1 MRKFSKKT
9 AIALGA
15 AGALTVAG
23 VAYAA
28 WSSSGSGTGSV
39 TSTTAKSSTIS
50 PSSSGNALYP
60 GATQTFTITVD
71 NPNSYPVKVT
81 SIAAGSSAADGACG
95 AGSVTSDAVSN
106 PSGTISAGASA
117 TYTLTAHMAS
127 DADDACQGKNFSL
140 NLTATLASA
149 A

>member
-9 AIALGA
+9 AIALAA
-15 AGALTVAG
+15 AGALTMAG

-28 WSSSGSGTGSV
+28 WSSSGAGSGSV
-39 TSTTAKSSTIS
+39 TSTTALNSTIS
-50 PSSSGNALYP
+50 PTGTSDALYP
-60 GATQTFTITVD
+60 GAAKTFTITVN

-81 SIAAGSSAADGACG
+81 SISTGSSAADGGCG

-106 PSGTISAGASA
+106 PSGTIGANGSA
-117 TYTLTAHMAS
+117 TYTLTAHMTT
-127 DADDACQGKNFSL
+127 DADDACQGKTFSL

>member
-28 WSSSGSGTGSV
+28 WSSSGAGSGSV
-39 TSTTAKSSTIS
+39 TSTSAINSTIS
-50 PSSSGNALYP
+50 PTGTSAALYP
-60 GATQTFTITVD
+60 GATQTFTISVT

-81 SIAAGSSAADGACG
+81 SISSGSSAADGGCG

-106 PSGTISAGASA
+106 PSGTIAANGSS
-117 TYTLTAHMAS
+117 TYTLTAHMTG

-140 NLTATLASA
+140 TLTATLASA

>member
-15 AGALTVAG
+15 AGALTVTG

-28 WSSSGSGTGSV
+28 WSSSGAGSGSV
-39 TSTTAKSSTIS
+39 TSTTAKNSTIA

-81 SIAAGSSAADGACG
+81 SLSAGSSAVDGACG

-106 PSGTISAGASA
+106 PSGTIAASGSA
-117 TYTLTAHMAS
+117 TYTLTAHMAA
-127 DADDACQGKNFSL
+127 DADDTCQRKTISL